1 MAVMLDLKIVCAML
15 LLVGAME
22 LANGCAALA
31 ANELA
36 SVKVQLAEY

>member
-1 MAVMLDLKIVCAML
+1 MLDLKIVCAML
-15 LLVGAME
+15 LLVGEME

-36 SVKVQLAEY
+36 RVSVQVAEY

>member
-1 MAVMLDLKIVCAML
+1 MLDLKIVCAML
-15 LLVGAME
+15 LLVGASA

-36 SVKVQLAEY
+36 RVSVQVVEY